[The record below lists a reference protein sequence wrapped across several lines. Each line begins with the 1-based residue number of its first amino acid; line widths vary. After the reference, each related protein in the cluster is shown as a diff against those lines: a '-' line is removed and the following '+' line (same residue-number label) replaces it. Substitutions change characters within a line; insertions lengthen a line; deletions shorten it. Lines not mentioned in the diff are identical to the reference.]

1 MRNAAWMV
9 IVALVAIPAVSVAQL
24 SESVAN
30 ARRIVQKAGLPIQIT
45 DEPSEVRDVTGKGRS
60 FAFRVNGWY
69 LTTGAKSDLITGLK
83 VDFSARPQKWEG
95 RPPGRSQEELIAQAE
110 GYLNRLGLTKGRDY
124 QLESVVD
131 AGDPSKRLDSDAVIG
146 AQRITFGRPDYL
158 GFKNS
163 LPVAT
168 FTILISTGELLWFNI
183 ASGIGRPPYPI
194 TDFISVN
201 EAAIKAREAAITYLE
216 RIDPKRVN
224 QVPEVAAIEKTVSKV
239 LAMSLAGDSK
249 FPMVARADELR
260 THYLPAYSFRVGSV
274 SVTVRA
280 DNGDILGGG
289 LLLSSSQVATAGK
302 PSVAPEVLAAISG
315 APVVP
320 AEPAP
325 APVAPASAPVASPS
339 GMPVSLVAVA
349 GGAFALILGAWA
361 MWGRKR

>member
-1 MRNAAWMV
+1 MLPSLGLANLEA
-9 IVALVAIPAVSVAQL
+9 
-24 SESVAN
+24 SVAN

-45 DEPSEVRDVTGKGRS
+45 DEPSEVRDVTGTGRS

-69 LTTGAKSDLITGLK
+69 LTTGAKSDLMTGLK
-83 VDFSARPQKWEG
+83 DDFSARPQKWEG
-95 RPPGRSQEELIAQAE
+95 RPPGLSREELIAQAE
-110 GYLNRLGLTKGRDY
+110 GYLNRLGLVKGRDY
-124 QLESVVD
+124 QLDSVVD
-131 AGDPSKRLDSDAVIG
+131 AGDPHKRLDSDAVIG
-146 AQRITFGRPDYL
+146 AQRMTFGRPDYL

-183 ASGIGRPPYPI
+183 ASGIGRPPYPM
-194 TDFISVN
+194 TDFISAN
-201 EAAIKAREAAITYLE
+201 DAAIKAREAAITYLE
-216 RIDPKRVN
+216 RIDPNRVN

-249 FPMVARADELR
+249 FPMVERADELR

-289 LLLSSSQVATAGK
+289 LLLSSSHGASAGN
-302 PSVAPEVLAAISG
+302 PSASPEVMAAISG
-315 APVVP
+315 EPVVP
-320 AEPAP
+320 DQPAP
-325 APVAPASAPVASPS
+325 APVAPAEPSRAPVAPAA
-339 GMPVSLVAVA
+339 GTPVGLVALA
-349 GGAFALILGAWA
+349 GGAFALMLGAWA